1 MKCFGCRNWPG
12 HASLTRAHVTQEEAV
27 PRIVPR
33 VVVELERPQEYL
45 DMLTGL
51 KADVIKV
58 LAKEC
63 KRSRLDGLVRL
74 PHASPGDAWNVY
86 PRGNAAECWSRTAGP
101 AGITAGYRP
110 LLIPRKN
117 IGMRA
122 SCLTSADLVQQTL
135 HAASARTV
143 SKIGS
148 SGPRLWCLG
157 LSYSPDY

>member
-12 HASLTRAHVTQEEAV
+12 HASLTRAHVTQEGAV

-86 PRGNAAECWSRTAGP
+86 PQCGRMPVQDCRPSRHHSWLLSAVVSP
-101 AGITAGYRP
+101 QEHRHEGIMP
-110 LLIPRKN
+110 HI
-117 IGMRA
+117 
-122 SCLTSADLVQQTL
+122 S
-135 HAASARTV
+135 
-143 SKIGS
+143 
-148 SGPRLWCLG
+148 
-157 LSYSPDY
+157 